1 MDNNE
6 EINFDKLLQ
15 ESKELCNMI
24 SANDILGQKLNEIF
38 KTLTHVMYVQ
48 NEKINQ
54 LDQTATDYK
63 NKYDALQEK
72 YNTLKTEYDDLES
85 DYDLVF
91 EANQRKSELLQAI
104 KDNDED

>member
-24 SANDILGQKLNEIF
+24 AANDILGQKLNEIF

-63 NKYDALQEK
+63 NKYEALLIEHK
-72 YNTLKTEYDDLES
+72 DLQK
-85 DYDLVF
+85 DYDVIY
-91 EANQRKSELLQAI
+91 ESYERKKNLLQI
-104 KDNDED
+104 IQDNDED